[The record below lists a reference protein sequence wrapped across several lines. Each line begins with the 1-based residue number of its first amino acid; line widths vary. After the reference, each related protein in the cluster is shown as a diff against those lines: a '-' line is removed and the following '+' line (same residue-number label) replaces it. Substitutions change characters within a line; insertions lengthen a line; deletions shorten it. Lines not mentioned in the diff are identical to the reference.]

1 MIEMY
6 SKIYIANFNQIII
19 DSTIY
24 YYARKLNI
32 DTIVTML
39 EPTDRPEIFGCEII
53 SIEDY
58 QVDSFNRTINYKKMK
73 PEKIQSFNT
82 SLNTYFDTFRLGK
95 KKFTI

>member
-6 SKIYIANFNQIII
+6 SKIYNADFNQIII

-32 DTIVTML
+32 DTIVIML

-53 SIEDY
+53 SVEDY
-58 QVDSFNRTINYKKMK
+58 QSDSFNRTINYRKMN
-73 PEKIQSFNT
+73 PDQIETFND
-82 SLNTYFDTFRLGK
+82 SLNTYFNTFREGRR
-95 KKFTI
+95 KFTL